1 MSFSLIVWAF
11 CLVIQVIAASYL
23 VQPFVLLLLYAFQRS
38 RGKIPGRTPVTPPAA
53 SSFAPSVRQFQFG
66 IIITAHAETDF
77 IPPIVDSLLKQT
89 HPFFN
94 VYVVADNCN
103 IDQLDYTDSRIHILS
118 PLRPLNSQVASLEY
132 GFRHFDEKDEI
143 CLIFD
148 PDNLVHPLFLEVLN
162 SWYNAGYL
170 AVQGNIKAKN
180 EQGVYARIDTLGMQF
195 GSFVDR
201 VSRSA
206 LNLSVHICGCGIS
219 VHRTIYERII
229 YDEKSLTGGFDK
241 HLQADLAVHVP
252 RIAYAADAIFYDE
265 KVDDAQD
272 FEKQRIRWIAA
283 YFKFLGKAFSVFRTG
298 FRKQDINL
306 LSFGYNL
313 MRPPYFLLL
322 IFAVSMCA
330 IDFFISPLLGQSWLV
345 VLAVFTF
352 SFLTIGSLDNG
363 DRSFFKSIVFIPVL
377 VYHQLRA
384 FYKLSA
390 GRRKLMQTRHT
401 KVMYIEDLLE
411 KTPPSTVFPKER

>member
-1 MSFSLIVWAF
+1 MSFSLIVWALW
-11 CLVIQVIAASYL
+11 LVIQAIAASYL
-23 VQPFVLLLLYAFQRS
+23 LQPFVLLLLYAFERY
-38 RGKIPGRTPVTPPAA
+38 RGKPPGRTPVATP
-53 SSFAPSVRQFQFG
+53 FTPSGRQFQFG

-103 IDQLDYTDSRIHILS
+103 IDHLEYTDSRIHILS
-118 PLRPLNSQVASLEY
+118 PLLPLNSQVASLEY
-132 GFRHFDEKDEI
+132 GFRQFDEKDEI

-162 SWYNAGYL
+162 GWFNAGYL

-180 EQGVYARIDTLGMQF
+180 MQGVYARIDTLGMQF

-201 VSRSA
+201 ISRSA
-206 LNLSVHICGCGIS
+206 LDLSVHICGCGIS

-241 HLQADLAVHVP
+241 HLQADLAMHVP

-265 KVDDAQD
+265 KVDDARD
-272 FEKQRIRWIAA
+272 FEKQRTRWIAA
-283 YFKFLGKAFSVFRTG
+283 YFKFLGKAFSVFRAG
-298 FRKQDINL
+298 LKKQDLNL
-306 LSFGYNL
+306 ISFGYNL

-322 IFAVSMCA
+322 IFAVGMCA
-330 IDFFISPLLGQSWLV
+330 IGFVLSPPVGQGWLLVLVVFTLSFFI
-345 VLAVFTF
+345 
-352 SFLTIGSLDNG
+352 IGSLDNG
-363 DRSFFKSIVFIPVL
+363 DRNFFKSIVFIPVL
-377 VYHQLRA
+377 IYHQLRA
-384 FYKLSA
+384 FYKLGA
-390 GRRKLMQTRHT
+390 GRRKLMQTRHS
-401 KVMYIEDLLE
+401 KVMYIEELLE
-411 KTPPSTVFPKER
+411 KTSPSTVFPKER